1 MSQVLRCQGH
11 DGGVDLSTKSA
22 VPAHLL
28 ELAASRTTIIAAL
41 GAVTVIAM
49 AGLTEL
55 LRPELSLLK
64 RPVPYVANFLFFETI
79 LAGYILL
86 QRFSP
91 LSTCRL
97 VDASNALQILGALST
112 AVFEHSL
119 PLDPDTVVQGMS
131 RVSLWIAFFGV
142 LVPSA
147 PARGAVI
154 PLVAACM
161 EPLGYFIASVVY
173 NYPPPAWNQLVL
185 FMLPTFLMAGWVIW
199 LNRRLYRLE
208 MAAWE
213 ARELGSYR
221 LEAPIGQGGMGEV
234 WSARHRLLARDAAV
248 KLIRPEILMNQ
259 GSRQA
264 EVARRR
270 FEQEAHAIANLQS
283 PHTIQLFDYGITEDG
298 SFYYVMEMLNGLD
311 LESLVKRFGPLPA
324 ERVIHILRQA
334 CNSLAEAHRR
344 GLVHRD
350 IKPTNIF
357 VCHLGVDFD
366 FVKILDFGLVRN
378 FDAVDRSRMTLE
390 GTATGTPAFMAPEIA
405 EGAEDY
411 DGRVDLYG
419 LGCVAYWLLTGTLV
433 FPEANPMATVVAHL
447 QKTPEP
453 PSSRTEI
460 PIPAELEQ
468 IVLAC
473 LAKKPEDRPQSAEE
487 LDALLGEL
495 PQAARWGRETAANW
509 WKAHLPSE
517 SAMIEAPALELAK

>member
-1 MSQVLRCQGH
+1 
-11 DGGVDLSTKSA
+11 
-22 VPAHLL
+22 
-28 ELAASRTTIIAAL
+28 
-41 GAVTVIAM
+41 
-49 AGLTEL
+49 
-55 LRPELSLLK
+55 
-64 RPVPYVANFLFFETI
+64 
-79 LAGYILL
+79 
-86 QRFSP
+86 
-91 LSTCRL
+91 
-97 VDASNALQILGALST
+97 
-112 AVFEHSL
+112 
-119 PLDPDTVVQGMS
+119 
-131 RVSLWIAFFGV
+131 
-142 LVPSA
+142 
-147 PARGAVI
+147 
-154 PLVAACM
+154 
-161 EPLGYFIASVVY
+161 
-173 NYPPPAWNQLVL
+173 
-185 FMLPTFLMAGWVIW
+185 
-199 LNRRLYRLE
+199 
-208 MAAWE
+208 
-213 ARELGSYR
+213 
-221 LEAPIGQGGMGEV
+221 
-234 WSARHRLLARDAAV
+234 
-248 KLIRPEILMNQ
+248 
-259 GSRQA
+259 
-264 EVARRR
+264 
-270 FEQEAHAIANLQS
+270 
-283 PHTIQLFDYGITEDG
+283 
-298 SFYYVMEMLNGLD
+298 MEMLNGLD

-453 PSSRTEI
+453 PSARTEI